1 MILCLSLFYCAD
13 VLYSA
18 SRDRGYQRNKPV
30 KESRPKKIK
39 QDQEKD
45 EPTSPSKYGQNVD
58 MAEQDNDYE
67 QRNYAPGIL
76 DEIDFE
82 PLGGAQPPLC
92 LLYLPNLI

>member
-1 MILCLSLFYCAD
+1 
-13 VLYSA
+13 
-18 SRDRGYQRNKPV
+18 
-30 KESRPKKIK
+30 
-39 QDQEKD
+39 
-45 EPTSPSKYGQNVD
+45 
-58 MAEQDNDYE
+58 MAEQNNDYE